1 MDISEMTAWERLQ
14 YTNNL
19 TSSILD
25 NTKHGTTI
33 TKEDKKEIHQ
43 ELIIMIGSLLNFSES
58 LADGTIH
65 QR

>member
-14 YTNNL
+14 YANNL

-25 NTKHGTTI
+25 NTKQGTTI
-33 TKEDKKEIHQ
+33 TKDDKKVIHQ

>member
-14 YTNNL
+14 YANSL

-25 NTKHGTTI
+25 NTKQGAII
-33 TKEDKKEIHQ
+33 TQDDKKEIHQ
-43 ELIIMIGSLLNFSES
+43 ELITMIGSLLNFSES